1 MWSASDH
8 NVVVEWSQAGLT
20 SSIKPGLEWLK
31 EAEQYK
37 EKQYGDRRQEIFF
50 IGTSMDEAEIRAAL
64 DQALVTDKEFSLGPR
79 FWSKWMRLI
88 GQGSKEPGERQR
100 SGFKRKCLGK

>member
-1 MWSASDH
+1 MGRLHDMLKRGFFSSVLRSKGFMWSASDH

-20 SSIKPGLEWLK
+20 SSLKPGLEWLKVSTALSEWPK

-64 DQALVTDKEFSLGPR
+64 DQALVTDKE
-79 FWSKWMRLI
+79 
-88 GQGSKEPGERQR
+88 
-100 SGFKRKCLGK
+100 